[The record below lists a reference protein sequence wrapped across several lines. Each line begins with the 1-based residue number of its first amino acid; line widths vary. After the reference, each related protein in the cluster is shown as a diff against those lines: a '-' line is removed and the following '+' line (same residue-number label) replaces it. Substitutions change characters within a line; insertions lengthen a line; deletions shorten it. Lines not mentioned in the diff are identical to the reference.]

1 MPSVPLVLYPNIF
14 SCLDA
19 AGLVPKLYPPRQVL
33 YLSTSL
39 ILLVELASY
48 FLMASILSIAE
59 GLNFDGF
66 FIGSSQVSR

>member
-1 MPSVPLVLYPNIF
+1 
-14 SCLDA
+14 
-19 AGLVPKLYPPRQVL
+19 
-33 YLSTSL
+33 LSTSL